1 MEFKNLTLGAQYHIN
16 KKTRIN
22 MEITNQDAEATVNW
36 GATQGPNDNLNGLDR
51 VYAVQVTHI
60 F

>member
-1 MEFKNLTLGAQYHIN
+1 MEFQTVTVGAQYHIN

-22 MEITNQDAEATVNW
+22 MEVASRNFEAVDWASGT
-36 GATQGPNDNLNGLDR
+36 GPNANLDDVDNR
-51 VYAVQVTHI
+51 YSVQLTHI